1 MAGKKKAGVETP
13 LPALDKDEP
22 PSAGATATEADEG
35 EGHAEKSARFGKKQK
50 IIAAATALLL
60 LGGGSG
66 AALLMGGGDKKA
78 EAKAGEHKEAA
89 AEEAEEAEAEGE
101 GEGEGGE
108 LPLVDVPVMIVNL
121 RTATGDAR
129 YLKLHFMIEAR
140 SAAKVEPLK
149 GKLPAII
156 DSYQPFLRE
165 LRPEDLSGSGAVFRI
180 KEEMLARATAAV
192 GTGMVKDILI
202 QDLVQQ

>member
-1 MAGKKKAGVETP
+1 MAGKKKTEVETP
-13 LPALDKDEP
+13 LPALDKDDP
-22 PSAGATATEADEG
+22 KSSGAAAMEGGEG
-35 EGHAEKSARFGKKQK
+35 EVHAEKPTRFGKKQK
-50 IIAAATALLL
+50 IIAAAVALVL
-60 LGGGSG
+60 LGGGGG
-66 AALLMGGGDKKA
+66 AALFMGGGDKKA
-78 EAKAGEHKEAA
+78 EAKAGEHEEAA
-89 AEEAEEAEAEGE
+89 AEEAEEAEAE

-129 YLKLHFMIEAR
+129 YLKLRFMIEAR
-140 SAAKVEPLK
+140 TAAKVEPLK
-149 GKLPAII
+149 AKLPAII
-156 DSYQPFLRE
+156 DAYQPFLRE
-165 LRPEDLSGSGAVFRI
+165 LRPEDLAGSGAVFRI